1 MKIKL
6 FALLAVLSMLSLT
19 SIGYCGEFSRV
30 GAVGAQF
37 LKIGMGARYVAMGEA
52 SVACVNDAYAMYWN
66 PAALAEI
73 SSSNL
78 SLTNVDWI
86 SDVQLNHASFGK
98 SLGEYSAFGV
108 SITALSMGDMEMTT
122 VELPEGTGEMF
133 TASSYALAVGYAR
146 KFTDRFCAGMSGKYI
161 WERISE
167 ETASGFAFDFG
178 TLFYTGLKSLRLGM
192 NISNLGPEMKLE
204 GPELDAYHNPQP
216 NNPNYDNVKAKLTVD
231 PYDLP
236 LTFRFGMAYDLV
248 DSPESKFTVA
258 MEAKHPNDNVQ
269 QASFGGEYSWRET
282 FSLRGGYK
290 FNYEEEGLT
299 LGGGMKINTGKNTE
313 LDISYAWA
321 DFSRLSSVHRFS
333 LGFEF

>member
-6 FALLAVLSMLSLT
+6 FALLAVLSILILT
-19 SIGYCGEFSRV
+19 GIGYCGEFSRV

-146 KFTDRFCAGMSGKYI
+146 KFTDRFSAGMSGKYI

-248 DSPESKFTVA
+248 DSPESKFTVT

-299 LGGGMKINTGKNTE
+299 LGGGMKISAGKNTK